1 MTAAVTS
8 VTTFVLG
15 FTEGGG
21 GGEEE
26 ESSTFLVSPNVGLML
41 WTLLSFFAALFI
53 LRKFVFPRIT
63 EALDK
68 RQHAIED
75 SIDTAAR
82 TKAEADELLAEYR
95 QRLKEARE
103 QAEEIVTRARAA
115 GASTERESVEA
126 ARVKR
131 EELMEQARKD
141 IESETRRAIGEIRSE
156 VADLTVAA
164 TEKVTRKTLTAED
177 QKRLVDEA
185 LGELDFTALSG
196 ERR

>member
-1 MTAAVTS
+1 MAALVTSAVTY
-8 VTTFVLG
+8 VLG
-15 FTEGGG
+15 FAEGGG
-21 GGEEE
+21 GAEKE
-26 ESSTFLVSPNVGLML
+26 ESSTFLVSPDVGLML
-41 WTLLSFFAALFI
+41 WTLLSFCVALYV
-53 LRKFVFPRIT
+53 LKKYAFPKIT

-68 RQHAIED
+68 RQHAIEE
-75 SIDTAAR
+75 SIDTASR

-95 QRLKEARE
+95 ERLKEARV

-115 GASTERESVEA
+115 GASTEKESAEA
-126 ARVKR
+126 ASAKR

-141 IESETRRAIGEIRSE
+141 IQAETRRAIGELRSE

-164 TEKVTRKTLTAED
+164 TEKVTRKTLSAED

-196 ERR
+196 ERH

>member
-1 MTAAVTS
+1 MAAAVTS
-8 VTTFVLG
+8 ATAYVLG
-15 FTEGGG
+15 FVEGGG
-21 GGEEE
+21 GGEE
-26 ESSTFLVSPNVGLML
+26 ESSTFLVSPDIGLML
-41 WTLLSFFAALFI
+41 WTLLSFGVALFV
-53 LRKFVFPRIT
+53 LRKYAFPKIT

-95 QRLKEARE
+95 ERLKEARA

-141 IESETRRAIGEIRSE
+141 IQAETRRAIGEIRSE

-177 QKRLVDEA
+177 QKRRVDEA